1 MKAVI
6 QRVRRASVKVGD
18 EVVAEIGQGLLIL
31 LGVGRGDGEEEA
43 RWLAEKI
50 VRLRLFDDTQG
61 KLNRSLLDVGG
72 EALVVSQ
79 FTLYGNVRKGLRPSF
94 DQAADPTRAKAL
106 YEKLIDNLISLG
118 VKTSAGVFQAR
129 MLVTLENDGPV
140 TLIVE
145 SPSFRLET
153 RD

>member
-18 EVVAEIGQGLLIL
+18 DVVAEIGPGLLIL
-31 LGVGRGDGEEEA
+31 LGVGREDGEEQV

-50 VRLRLFDDTQG
+50 VRLRLFDDAQG
-61 KLNRSLLDVGG
+61 RLNRSLLEVGG

-79 FTLYGNVRKGLRPSF
+79 FTLYGDTRKGLRPSF
-94 DQAADPTRAKAL
+94 DQAADPGRARGL
-106 YEKLIDNLISLG
+106 YQKLIDNLISLG

-129 MLVTLENDGPV
+129 MLVALENDGPV

-145 SPSFRLET
+145 SPLVER
-153 RD
+153 

>member
-1 MKAVI
+1 MGVGFAMRAVI
-6 QRVRRASVKVGD
+6 QRVRKASVQVGAKR
-18 EVVAEIGQGLLIL
+18 VAE
-31 LGVGRGDGEEEA
+31 
-43 RWLAEKI
+43 
-50 VRLRLFDDTQG
+50 G
-61 KLNRSLLDVGG
+61 KLNCSLLEVGG

-106 YEKLIDNLISLG
+106 HEKLIDNLISLS
-118 VKTSAGVFQAR
+118 VKTSAGVFQTR

-145 SPSFRLET
+145 SPSGR
-153 RD
+153 